1 MGVDHMVITV
11 TSQQQMIDA
20 EAFLREAQHRWPG
33 CRTRRYDPTTDII
46 DAEANIPRPDSPSF
60 NVTHFPHNRMVS
72 TNAQPWVAAEVAAW
86 VRSLHPDP
94 SLVLWYTD
102 QGFTGHTVLTPG
114 ITPTQIDH
122 QWVDH
127 HDHDPEQE
135 YPHYFH

>member
-20 EAFLREAQHRWPG
+20 DTFLREAQNRWPG
-33 CRTRRYDPTTDII
+33 CQAVVEDPATHIS
-46 DAEANIPRPDSPSF
+46 DATVVSPPDAPPFS
-60 NVTHFPHNRMVS
+60 VIHFPDNGMIS
-72 TNAQPWVAAEVAAW
+72 TDAHPQVAAEIAAW
-86 VRSLHPDP
+86 IRSLHPDP
-94 SLVLWYTD
+94 DLVLWYTD

-114 ITPTQIDH
+114 ITPTQVNH

-127 HDHDPEQE
+127 RDHDPEQE